1 MNKLSQKF
9 LDAPP
14 VKWDAL
20 VTKYNTKNQTDVEAL
35 HHAIVVLEK
44 FSVSVAR
51 LASYLRSRYLLSV
64 HGDQDAAHAKAVK
77 MQNKAAA
84 QVRKALGYTSTKDD
98 INF

>member
-9 LDAPP
+9 LDTPP

-20 VTKYNTKNQTDVEAL
+20 VRKYDPNNQDDMEAL

-51 LASYLRSRYLLSV
+51 LASYLRSRYMVSF
-64 HGDQDAAHAKAVK
+64 HKDQDAAHTKAVK